1 VLLLLALNVVL
12 LSRSKMPLLSLLPP
26 PPLSGLLPLLLWL
39 SPLHLL
45 VLLPSQ
51 EPIPLSLPLLL
62 LLLALLLLMSL
73 LPLLKKSHRYHRL
86 SALAPIEIRR
96 RHRHHV
102 LGS

>member
-1 VLLLLALNVVL
+1 VLLLLALNAVL
-12 LSRSKMPLLSLLPP
+12 LSRSKVPLLSLLPP
-26 PPLSGLLPLLLWL
+26 PPLSLPLPLLLWL

-51 EPIPLSLPLLL
+51 EPIPLPLPLLL
-62 LLLALLLLMSL
+62 LVLLIRLSLLLL
-73 LPLLKKSHRYHRL
+73 LKKGHRYHRL
-86 SALAPIEIRR
+86 PALAPIEIRR